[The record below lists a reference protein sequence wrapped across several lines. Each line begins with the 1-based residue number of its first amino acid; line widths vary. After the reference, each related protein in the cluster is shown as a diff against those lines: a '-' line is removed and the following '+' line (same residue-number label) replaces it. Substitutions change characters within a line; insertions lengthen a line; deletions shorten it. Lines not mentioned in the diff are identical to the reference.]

1 MVIKAQQ
8 NNTVAGLISN
18 IISKGNAIMHY
29 ADDTIICLKDDVEKA
44 SHLKLVLY
52 IYI

>member
-18 IISKGNAIMHY
+18 IISKGIAIMHY